1 MNLFQ
6 FDFVLFADPKKGGK
20 MTGAELNSIL
30 SEYGDDISRFCYS
43 LCKNEFDTNDLFQ
56 ETCIRLLKSDFTK
69 NSGEETK
76 SFLCKTCLNTFRDI
90 YRKMRKRS
98 ENEIYGLSSEYLENI
113 PEKVADDETYEYL
126 YKAINKL
133 PYKYRV
139 VITMSY
145 FDGLTEKNVSDIL
158 GIPPGTVKSRLY
170 KAKQLLKKEL
180 EKNENFR
187 I

>member
-1 MNLFQ
+1 
-6 FDFVLFADPKKGGK
+6 
-20 MTGAELNSIL
+20 
-30 SEYGDDISRFCYS
+30 
-43 LCKNEFDTNDLFQ
+43 
-56 ETCIRLLKSDFTK
+56 
-69 NSGEETK
+69 
-76 SFLCKTCLNTFRDI
+76 
-90 YRKMRKRS
+90 MRKRS

-145 FDGLTEKNVSDIL
+145 FDELTEKNVSDIL

-187 I
+187 F